1 MSVIS
6 EITTIL
12 SAGATLVEAT
22 GVSGAR
28 IRQPPTNDPIQFR
41 TQLDTRSPS
50 GIDAGEYV
58 LMSRPAPRLK
68 IYTHQITCFDHRD
81 DP

>member
-6 EITTIL
+6 ENTTIL

-28 IRQPPTNDPIQFR
+28 IRQPPTNDPHSIQN
-41 TQLDTRSPS
+41 TTGYEVAL
-50 GIDAGEYV
+50 
-58 LMSRPAPRLK
+58 
-68 IYTHQITCFDHRD
+68 RD
-81 DP
+81 